1 MQLQGV
7 VIRNARMVLPDT
19 VLDGHLVVEQGRI
32 RQILPAGRD
41 VPQREGFAHLDAE
54 GRYLLP
60 GLVDI
65 HSDAIEKE
73 VQPRP
78 NTLFPMRMAM
88 VELEK
93 KLAAAGITT
102 MFHSLSLG
110 VGLSLRGEDKL
121 LELIDEIVDY
131 RRRRSMVRHLI
142 HLRYE
147 LIHLEGVERVRE
159 LIGRG
164 VVDLLSFMI
173 HAPGRGQYNKPGSFE
188 AYVMKNQ
195 GVTRAEAEDIAR
207 SALERQ
213 ARVRWDEVARI
224 AAEAA
229 QKGIAIASHDDD
241 SPDVVDKN
249 RQLGVTISEFPITLD
264 VARYVRKLGMHVCV
278 GAPNVIRGR
287 SHDGNLSATAAIDDG
302 SADLL
307 CSDYH
312 PPALLP
318 AVFQLHDRGMPLP
331 EAVRMASLNPANAIG
346 LGETGAIREGY
357 KADLLMIELTEGYP
371 VVRSTLVDGV
381 VVYSTD
387 YYFQREPGPE
397 AGRSD

>member
-1 MQLQGV
+1 MQMKGL
-7 VIRNARMVLPDT
+7 VISNARMVLPDT

-32 RQILPAGRD
+32 RQILPADRA
-41 VPQREGFAHLDAE
+41 VPRQEGFAHLDAQ
-54 GRYLLP
+54 GRYVLP

-102 MFHSLSLG
+102 MYHSLSLG

-121 LELIDEIVDY
+121 LALIDEIVDY

-147 LIHLEGVERVRE
+147 LIHLEGIERVRE
-159 LIGRG
+159 RIDRG
-164 VVDLLSFMI
+164 VVDYLSFMI
-173 HAPGRGQYNKPGSFE
+173 HAPGIGQYNKPGSFE

-207 SALERQ
+207 SALERKE
-213 ARVRWDEVARI
+213 RVRWDEVARI
-224 AAEAA
+224 AEHAA

-241 SPDVVDKN
+241 SPDMVD
-249 RQLGVTISEFPITLD
+249 RYRRLGVTISEFPITLD
-264 VARYVRKLGMHVCV
+264 VARYVRRRGMHVCV
-278 GAPNVIRGR
+278 GAPNVIRGQ
-287 SHDGNLSATAAIDDG
+287 SHDGNLSATEAIEDG

-318 AVFQLHDRGMPLP
+318 AVFHLHGRGMPLP
-331 EAVRMASLNPANAIG
+331 EAVRMASLNPGNALG
-346 LGETGAIREGY
+346 LGGTGAIREGY
-357 KADLLMIELTEGYP
+357 RADLLLIELMEGYP

-381 VVYSTD
+381 TVYSSD
-387 YYFQREPGPE
+387 YYVRREPG
-397 AGRSD
+397 RSEPVG